1 MNRRTFSLR
10 RRAVAVCIGSAVVV
24 GLLPSC
30 APDAPKFNAVDITG
44 AEYARDFPLTD
55 HLGQR
60 RSIKDFPGKIVAVFF
75 GFAQCPD
82 VCPTTMAEMA
92 EVKKLLGTDGQK
104 LQVIFITVDPQR
116 DTAEV
121 MKAYMANFDP
131 TFLALLPNPEQLEV
145 VAKDFKVFY
154 KRVDGSAADR
164 YTMDHTAGTYV
175 FDTKGRIRLFS
186 RYGSGTQEIAD
197 DIKALLKSS

>member
-131 TFLALLPNPEQLEV
+131 TFLALLPTPDQLEV

-154 KRVDGSAADR
+154 KRSMAVQRTDTPWTILLARMSLTPKGASGCSVV
-164 YTMDHTAGTYV
+164 TAVARKKSLT
-175 FDTKGRIRLFS
+175 TS
-186 RYGSGTQEIAD
+186 RHC
-197 DIKALLKSS
+197 

>member
-1 MNRRTFSLR
+1 MNQATYSVR
-10 RRAVAVCIGSAVVV
+10 RRAVAVCIGSAVAV

-30 APDAPKFNAVDITG
+30 APEAPKFNAVDITG

-75 GFAQCPD
+75 GYVQCPD
-82 VCPTTMAEMA
+82 VCPTTMAELA
-92 EVKKLLGTDGQK
+92 EVKKLLGSDGQK

-116 DTAEV
+116 DSAEV

-131 TFLALLPNPEQLEV
+131 TFLALLPTPEQLADI
-145 VAKDFKVFY
+145 AKDFKVFY
-154 KRVDGSAADR
+154 KRVDGSAAGR
-164 YTMDHTAGTYV
+164 YTMDHSAGTYI

-186 RYGSGTQEIAD
+186 RYGSGAQTVTD

>member
-1 MNRRTFSLR
+1 M
-10 RRAVAVCIGSAVVV
+10 
-24 GLLPSC
+24 
-30 APDAPKFNAVDITG
+30 
-44 AEYARDFPLTD
+44 
-55 HLGQR
+55 
-60 RSIKDFPGKIVAVFF
+60 FF

-92 EVKKLLGTDGQK
+92 EVKKLLGPDGQK

-131 TFLALLPNPEQLEV
+131 TFLALLPTPEQLEV

-154 KRVDGSAADR
+154 KRVDGSAAGR

-186 RYGSGTQEIAD
+186 RYGSSTQEIAD

>member
-1 MNRRTFSLR
+1 MSRNTFSLR

-24 GLLPSC
+24 GILPSC

-60 RSIKDFPGKIVAVFF
+60 RSFKDFPGKIVAVFF

-92 EVKKLLGTDGQK
+92 EVKKLLGPDGQK

-131 TFLALLPNPEQLEV
+131 TFLALLPTPEQLEV

-154 KRVDGSAADR
+154 KRVDGSAAGR

>member
-1 MNRRTFSLR
+1 MNRKTGSVR
-10 RRAVAVCIGSAVVV
+10 RRAIVVCIGGAVAV

-30 APDAPKFNAVDITG
+30 APEAPKFNAVDITG

-55 HLGQR
+55 HLGQS
-60 RSIKDFPGKIVAVFF
+60 RSIKDFSGKIVAVFF
-75 GFAQCPD
+75 GFVQCPD
-82 VCPTTMAEMA
+82 VCPATMAELA
-92 EVKKLLGTDGQK
+92 EVKKLLGSDGQK

-116 DTAEV
+116 DSAEV

-131 TFLALLPNPEQLEV
+131 TFLALLPTPEQLAAI
-145 VAKDFKVFY
+145 AKDFKVFY
-154 KRVDGSAADR
+154 KRVDGSTAGR
-164 YTMDHTAGTYV
+164 YTVDHSAGTYI

-186 RYGSGTQEIAD
+186 RYGSGAQTVAD